1 MVGGFET
8 VLRMA
13 YGRIVSTPTSR
24 LADCTH
30 PGVRLLFT
38 PDESRRDVQPAG
50 VERCGVCG
58 ATRRVEGDLCDP
70 WRPGLEERRER
81 QRALLASPT
90 PHVPNAQ
97 EIKECIEEDDALSG
111 Y

>member
-1 MVGGFET
+1 MVGGVET
-8 VLRMA
+8 VLRMG

-24 LADCTH
+24 RADCTH

-38 PDESRRDVQPAG
+38 PDESRRGVQPAG

-90 PHVPNAQ
+90 PHAPNAQ
-97 EIKECIEEDDALSG
+97 EIKECIEEDDALTG
-111 Y
+111 D

>member
-1 MVGGFET
+1 LPT
-8 VLRMA
+8 A
-13 YGRIVSTPTSR
+13 RI
-24 LADCTH
+24 LAC
-30 PGVRLLFT
+30 VCCST